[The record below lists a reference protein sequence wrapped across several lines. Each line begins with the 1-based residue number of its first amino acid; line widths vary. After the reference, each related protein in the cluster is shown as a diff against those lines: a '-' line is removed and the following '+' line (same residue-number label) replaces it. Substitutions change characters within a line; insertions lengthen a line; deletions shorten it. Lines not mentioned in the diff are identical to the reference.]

1 MTFEVVRHQLPLF
14 DEEGRSAAT
23 DDEHGRDL
31 HYLPDLPEEDPYAAG
46 HRTCAG
52 CGPAIQYRW
61 VLKAAGQDTVVAG
74 PTGCMYVANST
85 YLCTPYTVPW
95 AHTPIASGGSF
106 TSGMAAGYEAMIRKG
121 RYPGPYP
128 NILVMAGDG
137 SASDI
142 GIGSISGAL
151 YRNHDAL
158 FVCYDNECYANTG
171 IQTSPT
177 TPYAG
182 MTTFTPFGKAIPE
195 GKKLPP
201 KNLAKMM
208 AEGHPHCYVATTTV
222 GYPVDLMNKTRKGL
236 NHVGAAFLH
245 CYTPC
250 QKGWVYQTS
259 MTVELGR
266 RVVESGLFP
275 VWEYDPQERTYH
287 YFHPPVQRPV
297 TDYLAMQGRFGHMLP
312 EHVATMQVGAN
323 RNWEVIGM
331 DVPNDPARPRGS
343 RASSAP
349 ARRGVLDAHQPR
361 RRRLSRGSL
370 CVSLGD
376 PSPQTPGPMASAV
389 RRRAPAAVPAG
400 PAGRTP
406 LRARRRAAGGQPA
419 VRGAHRD
426 EPGPARRRHGR
437 RQAVRPRGGDRSR
450 PPGRDRPPAPGT
462 GRHVSDSPRPPQAPG
477 KIIPLMPGISRG
489 GGERREM
496 LRAAVIQVVQH
507 LVLRAVPPSRRVP
520 LFEQATGLLDE
531 AGWGLDELAEA
542 AEPGPAQD
550 ALLRTL
556 GLMDT

>member
-1 MTFEVVRHQLPLF
+1 MAHEVIRHQLPLF
-14 DEEGRSAAT
+14 DEEGRSSAT
-23 DDEHGRDL
+23 DDESGRDL
-31 HYLPDLPEEDPYAAG
+31 HYLPDFPQEDPYAAG

-61 VLKAAGQDTVVAG
+61 VLKAAGEDSVLAG

-121 RYPGPYP
+121 RYPGTYP
-128 NILVMAGDG
+128 NIIVMAGDG

-142 GIGSISGAL
+142 GLGSISGAL

-158 FVCYDNECYANTG
+158 FICYDNECYANTG

-208 AEGHPHCYVATTTV
+208 AAGHPHCYVATTTV
-222 GYPVDLMNKTRKGL
+222 GYPTDLMNKTRKGL
-236 NHVGAAFLH
+236 NHQGAAFLH

-266 RVVESGLFP
+266 RVVEAGLFP
-275 VWEYDPQERTYH
+275 VWEYDPEQRTYH

-312 EHVATMQVGAN
+312 EHIASIQRSAN
-323 RNWEVIGM
+323 QNWADIGM
-331 DVPNDPARPRGS
+331 DVPARLREGEDPEHHKRISEESYSMPLN
-343 RASSAP
+343 
-349 ARRGVLDAHQPR
+349 RGV
-361 RRRLSRGSL
+361 
-370 CVSLGD
+370 
-376 PSPQTPGPMASAV
+376 
-389 RRRAPAAVPAG
+389 
-400 PAGRTP
+400 
-406 LRARRRAAGGQPA
+406 
-419 VRGAHRD
+419 GA
-426 EPGPARRRHGR
+426 
-437 RQAVRPRGGDRSR
+437 
-450 PPGRDRPPAPGT
+450 
-462 GRHVSDSPRPPQAPG
+462 
-477 KIIPLMPGISRG
+477 
-489 GGERREM
+489 
-496 LRAAVIQVVQH
+496 
-507 LVLRAVPPSRRVP
+507 
-520 LFEQATGLLDE
+520 
-531 AGWGLDELAEA
+531 
-542 AEPGPAQD
+542 
-550 ALLRTL
+550 
-556 GLMDT
+556 